1 MEGYP
6 ASSLAYACVISVAG
20 TIAFLRLVMAEI
32 QLTHRLVI
40 YVILLVVLERICC
53 IFLTGFSGILIF
65 SGACFLVIRA
75 LSLPKLPVQGKAVF
89 ITGCDSGFG
98 MAIAQRF
105 DSLGLQ
111 VFATVLNKDGP
122 GAREL
127 LQCCSEQLTLI
138 QMDLTKPED
147 IDKALQI
154 TKDKLGEKGLWGLV
168 NNAGKCINISDAELL
183 AMYNYRDCMQ
193 INFFGAVAITQGF
206 LPLIRKTKGRIVN
219 VSSPVGDF
227 PLPYFSSYAASKAAL
242 SLFTSTLRLE
252 LSNWGVKVCTILP
265 EFYKTAPSYNPE
277 YWKKQVHHLM
287 KDISTELLQDYGE
300 DYILETTDLFLKHTT
315 TAKEDLS
322 PVVESIT
329 DAILSSNPK
338 SKYYVGKKVIIMYI
352 LFGILPTS
360 LSDFI
365 FSRSFL
371 FKKVLPKALQK

>member
-6 ASSLAYACVISVAG
+6 ASSLAYACVISVVG
-20 TIAFLRLVMAEI
+20 TIAFLRLIMAEI

-40 YVILLVVLERICC
+40 YAILLVALERICC
-53 IFLTGFSGILIF
+53 IFLAGFSGILIF
-65 SGACFLVIRA
+65 TAACFLVIQA
-75 LSLPKLPVQGKAVF
+75 LSPPKLPVQGKAVF

-98 MAIAQRF
+98 KSIAQHL

-111 VFATVLNKDGP
+111 VFATVLNKDGQ

-127 LQCCSEQLTLI
+127 LQCCSEKLTLI
-138 QMDLTKPED
+138 QMDLTKPGD

-168 NNAGKCINISDAELL
+168 NNAGKCFNITDAELS
-183 AMYNYRDCMQ
+183 AMSNYRDCMQ

-206 LPLIRKTKGRIVN
+206 LPLIRRTKGRIVN

-227 PLPYFSSYAASKAAL
+227 PLPYLSAYAASKAAL
-242 SLFTSTLRLE
+242 SVFSSILRLE

-265 EFYKTAPSYNPE
+265 GFYKTAPSCNPE
-277 YWKKQVHHLM
+277 YWENQVQHLI

-300 DYILETTDLFLKHTT
+300 DYMLETKDLFLKYIT

-338 SKYYVGKKVIIMYI
+338 PRYYAGKEMIIMYI
-352 LFGILPTS
+352 LLYVLPTS
-360 LSDFI
+360 LSDLI

-371 FKKVLPKALQK
+371 LKKVLPKALQK